1 MRDVL
6 VRMMEWLETSE
17 TEDAHIVLRDAITEV
32 VRLRTQV
39 DMLRDEVADAKK
51 WAMSERGLKYEAL
64 AAADA
69 AKCATERK

>member
-6 VRMMEWLETSE
+6 ARLMEWMEASE
-17 TEDAHIVLRDAITEV
+17 VDDAHIVLRDAITEI
-32 VRLRTQV
+32 VRLRAQV

-51 WAMSERGLKYEAL
+51 WAMSERGLKYEAW

-69 AKCATERK
+69 AK

>member
-17 TEDAHIVLRDAITEV
+17 IEDAHIVLRDAITEV

-39 DMLRDEVADAKK
+39 DMLRDEVADAKR
-51 WAMSERGLKYEAL
+51 WAMQERSLRWHNL
-64 AAADA
+64 AANDA
-69 AKCATERK
+69 TSTR